1 MWLLRLL
8 REEKCLEQLA
18 TGQRVLRVLASCLC
32 FLEWMYRLLRAEN
45 LALQPEEH
53 MGDKRHHLSSTNVK
67 LVQVISLN
75 KERIKK
81 ELEESTMHTH

>member
-53 MGDKRHHLSSTNVK
+53 KENVALLQVKTIYSQSERKTKKHIYVHLTD
-67 LVQVISLN
+67 QIF
-75 KERIKK
+75 
-81 ELEESTMHTH
+81 